1 MHIPENYL
9 SPATCGVM
17 GAAMVPVWAHAVKK
31 VNEELPKDKIPL
43 LGDIPLIKSLFSYTQ
58 DSTSTEEI
66 VFIIAPRIID
76 DVGHLSLEDLGYSVI
91 KE

>member
-43 LGDIPLIKSLFSYTQ
+43 LGVGAAFLFW
-58 DSTSTEEI
+58 
-66 VFIIAPRIID
+66 V
-76 DVGHLSLEDLGYSVI
+76 
-91 KE
+91 